1 MIVAREIPC
10 TNVKKSIIIPNPMNR
25 KVIVKPSK
33 SGYDKKQV
41 FTNGIFPNKI
51 DANLLGFS
59 RTDDGKIH
67 PAYLLVDTT
76 KEPLYLG
83 EKRGYDNGIDIMDK
97 ICENLISQEGILE
110 CRSIMES
117 DLKFFKYED
126 EKLDYWLAT
135 KNETR
140 NIIYNYFYMKAIQE
154 GMIISCYL
162 FNSYE
167 LSGIRC
173 YPIRPV
179 VILDTVVTGIDEDSI
194 DYWVEL

>member
-1 MIVAREIPC
+1 MKVEREISR
-10 TNVKKSIIIPNPMNR
+10 TKIAQSIIIPNPMNR
-25 KVIVKPSK
+25 KVIVKPNK

-67 PAYLLVDTT
+67 PAYLLGVTN
-76 KEPLYLG
+76 EVLWLG
-83 EKRGYDNGIDIMDK
+83 EKRGYDNGINIMDE
-97 ICENLISQEGILE
+97 IC
-110 CRSIMES
+110 
-117 DLKFFKYED
+117 
-126 EKLDYWLAT
+126 T
-135 KNETR
+135 
-140 NIIYNYFYMKAIQE
+140 
-154 GMIISCYL
+154 L

-179 VILDTVVTGIDEDSI
+179 VILDTVVTGIKEDSI
-194 DYWVEL
+194 NYWVEL

>member
-1 MIVAREIPC
+1 MDEIC
-10 TNVKKSIIIPNPMNR
+10 TN
-25 KVIVKPSK
+25 
-33 SGYDKKQV
+33 
-41 FTNGIFPNKI
+41 
-51 DANLLGFS
+51 
-59 RTDDGKIH
+59 
-67 PAYLLVDTT
+67 
-76 KEPLYLG
+76 
-83 EKRGYDNGIDIMDK
+83 
-97 ICENLISQEGILE
+97 LIEQEGILK
-110 CRSIMES
+110 CRSIRES
-117 DLKFFKYED
+117 DLKFFMYEN
-126 EKLDYWLAT
+126 EKIEYWLAT

-179 VILDTVVTGIDEDSI
+179 VILDTVVTGIKEDSI

>member
-67 PAYLLVDTT
+67 PAYLLGVTN
-76 KEPLYLG
+76 EVLWLG
-83 EKRGYDNGIDIMDK
+83 EKRGYDNGINIMDE
-97 ICENLISQEGILE
+97 ICTNLIEQEGILK
-110 CRSIMES
+110 CRSIRES
-117 DLKFFKYED
+117 DLKFFMYEN
-126 EKLDYWLAT
+126 EKIEYWLAT

-154 GMIISCYL
+154 GMITSCYL

-167 LSGIRC
+167 LGGTRC

-179 VILDTVVTGIDEDSI
+179 VILDTVVTGIKEDSI
-194 DYWVEL
+194 NYWVEL

>member
-1 MIVAREIPC
+1 MKVEREISR
-10 TNVKKSIIIPNPMNR
+10 TKIAQSIIIPNPMNR
-25 KVIVKPSK
+25 KVIVKPNK

-67 PAYLLVDTT
+67 PAYLLGVTN
-76 KEPLYLG
+76 EVLWLG
-83 EKRGYDNGIDIMDK
+83 EKRGYDNGINIMDE
-97 ICENLISQEGILE
+97 ICTNLIEQEGILK
-110 CRSIMES
+110 CRSIRES
-117 DLKFFKYED
+117 DLKFFMYEN
-126 EKLDYWLAT
+126 EKIEYWLAT
-135 KNETR
+135 KRQKR
-140 NIIYNYFYMKAIQE
+140 NIIYTYFYLKAIQE
-154 GMIISCYL
+154 GRIISCNL

-167 LSGIRC
+167 LSGVC
-173 YPIRPV
+173 GFPIRAI